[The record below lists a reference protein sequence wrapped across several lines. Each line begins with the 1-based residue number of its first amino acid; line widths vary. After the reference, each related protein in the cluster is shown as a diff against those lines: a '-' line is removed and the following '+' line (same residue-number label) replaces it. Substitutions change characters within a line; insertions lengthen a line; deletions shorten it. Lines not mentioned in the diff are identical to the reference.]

1 MYIRKNFRIIVS
13 IIISIVILIIM
24 IFFFLSFVSF
34 KEVSISE
41 LFRNYFNFRVGL
53 NVLPSLLK
61 GLIVTIE
68 FSFAAEF
75 FGIIIGLMTSLMRI
89 GNFKPTRYLALTYVD
104 VFRGTPLLMQ
114 IIIVYYAFPY
124 IGINFN
130 EYVAGI
136 VALSFNSG
144 AYVAEI
150 FRAGIESIEKGQME
164 AARSLGMSYFTAMR
178 FIILPQAVRRVIPP
192 LTNEFIALIKDSS
205 LLSVIAVSEL
215 LRAAREGMTWQANPT
230 PFTLAALLYL
240 LMTLPLTRL
249 VNVLERKLAVK

>member
-1 MYIRKNFRIIVS
+1 MQIKKDIRIILSVVFA
-13 IIISIVILIIM
+13 IAIFILLILLFSQ
-24 IFFFLSFVSF
+24 FFSAENVSF
-34 KEVSISE
+34 SE
-41 LFRNYFNFRVGL
+41 LIRNYFNFAIGL
-53 NVLPSLLK
+53 KVLPSLLK
-61 GLIVTIE
+61 GVIFTIE

-75 FGIIIGLMTSLMRI
+75 FGIIIGLITALMRI
-89 GNFKPTRYLALTYVD
+89 GKFRISRYLAISYID

-114 IIIVYYAFPY
+114 IIIVYYALPY
-124 IGINFN
+124 VGINLN

-150 FRAGIESIEKGQME
+150 FRAGIESIEKGQIE
-164 AARSLGMSYFTAMR
+164 AARSLGMSYLKSMR
-178 FIILPQAVRRVIPP
+178 YVILPQAIRRVIPP

-230 PFTLAALLYL
+230 PFTLAAILYL
-240 LMTLPLTRL
+240 MMTLPLTRL
-249 VNVLERKLAVK
+249 VSLLERKLAVK